1 MVEKE
6 FFDRKNELKILQE
19 KYAELSPSNMLVL
32 YGRRRVGKTEL
43 VKQFLKNIKA
53 LHNCLWRSLPAQEKL
68 LAELLMKLRKL

>member
-1 MVEKE
+1 MAEKE

-43 VKQFLKNIKA
+43 VT
-53 LHNCLWRSLPAQEKL
+53 
-68 LAELLMKLRKL
+68 